1 MRQYTLKRIGLF
13 FPTVVLITIIVFLI
27 MRLIPGDPALAILA
41 EGEASFTQQDLIEL
55 RQELGTDRPLDVQYF
70 DWIAGPWFAG
80 KLRCI
85 YSFGTSC
92 GHDQGWIS
100 VVEEIAEGDK
110 RFLTKLTVADAQ
122 LIKSGV
128 QLGDR
133 FKTGFPATISGVITG
148 NFGDSFWFNSSVMN
162 ELKERIPITA
172 ELTIL
177 AMVISMVIA
186 IPLGVISAIR
196 PESWIDYSA
205 RLFTMTGIAVP
216 NFLVAILLILF
227 LIAVFDWMPPLGYKN
242 LWEDPGTNLSQMIF
256 PALTLGF
263 YQMAFIARVTRSSM
277 MEVIRE
283 DYMRT
288 ARSKGLS
295 EQVVLVRHGLK
306 NAILPV
312 LTISGW
318 QFARLFGGAVIIESI
333 FMIPGMGRILIDAM
347 FQRDYVMIQAEI
359 VIFGL
364 AIVTINLIVDLL
376 YGLLDPRIRYS

>member
-1 MRQYTLKRIGLF
+1 
-13 FPTVVLITIIVFLI
+13 
-27 MRLIPGDPALAILA
+27 
-41 EGEASFTQQDLIEL
+41 
-55 RQELGTDRPLDVQYF
+55 
-70 DWIAGPWFAG
+70 
-80 KLRCI
+80 
-85 YSFGTSC
+85 
-92 GHDQGWIS
+92 
-100 VVEEIAEGDK
+100 
-110 RFLTKLTVADAQ
+110 
-122 LIKSGV
+122 
-128 QLGDR
+128 
-133 FKTGFPATISGVITG
+133 
-148 NFGDSFWFNSSVMN
+148 MN

-242 LWEDPGTNLSQMIF
+242 LWEDPSTNLSQMIF

-263 YQMAFIARVTRSSM
+263 YQMAVIARVTRSSM

-364 AIVTINLIVDLL
+364 AIVTKNLIVDLL